1 MLILYYLV
9 LLVLLYI
16 PIALLFLF
24 SINNGLTFSFPLQG
38 LTLHWYQ
45 DMLQN
50 AALTN
55 ALVNSALV
63 ALLSSLA
70 ATTLGTSAAIAL
82 TRFKFKGKAI
92 FLSVALMPLL
102 VPLLIMGVALL
113 LLFAAL
119 DVQRSLWSVGVAH
132 TVISLPY
139 TLLILMARLVGFDSH
154 LEEAAQDLGAGYLYT
169 LRRVVLPMISPAMLA
184 AMLIAFTV
192 SFDEFVLASFLI
204 GREPTLPVFLYG
216 QLRFA
221 NRFPQVVALAV
232 LVMVASIG
240 LVLLAE
246 RLRIAGTRAPVEKQT
261 T

>member
-1 MLILYYLV
+1 
-9 LLVLLYI
+9 
-16 PIALLFLF
+16 
-24 SINNGLTFSFPLQG
+24 
-38 LTLHWYQ
+38 
-45 DMLQN
+45 
-50 AALTN
+50 
-55 ALVNSALV
+55 
-63 ALLSSLA
+63 
-70 ATTLGTSAAIAL
+70 
-82 TRFKFKGKAI
+82 
-92 FLSVALMPLL
+92 LL

-132 TVISLPY
+132 TVVSLPY

-204 GREPTLPVFLYG
+204 GHEPTLPVFLYG